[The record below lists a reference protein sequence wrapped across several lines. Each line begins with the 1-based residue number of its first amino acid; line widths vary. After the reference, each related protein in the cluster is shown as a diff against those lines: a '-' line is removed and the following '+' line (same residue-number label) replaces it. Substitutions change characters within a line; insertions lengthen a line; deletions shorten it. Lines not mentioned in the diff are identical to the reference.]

1 MAEPTTFA
9 IVGAGLAG
17 AKAAETL
24 RAEGF
29 DGRVVLFGAEPHLPY
44 ERPPLSKGYL
54 QGRADAPFVH
64 PAEWY
69 AEQRRR
75 PAPRHDGHRARPGR
89 ARGRDG
95 RRRPPRA
102 TRSCCSPP
110 GRACAG
116 SPTPS
121 PCARSTTA
129 TGSAPPC
136 AAGVR
141 VVIVGAGWI
150 GLEVAAAARA
160 AGAEVTVL
168 EQAAA
173 PLLAVLGPE
182 MAAVF
187 ARLHVEHGV
196 DLRCGVTV
204 ARRAVR
210 RRAARR
216 RRRSPADLVVAGIG
230 VTPDVDLARAAGLAV
245 DNGVVV
251 DEHLRSS
258 DPDVLAR
265 RATSPTPT
273 TRSSAGTCAWSTGP
287 TRSTSPSSRR
297 RRCSARTPSTTGCRT
312 SSPTSTTSAWSTP
325 GSRGGE
331 VVVRGDVDGREFVA
345 FWLRDGRLTAAMN
358 VNVWTGVPEAAQRLI
373 RAGARL
379 DAAALADPAVPLD
392 GSDAWHER
400 RRARRRGVLAA
411 PALPGVR
418 GHADR
423 RAPRALLALRGRAP
437 DDQRA

>member
-1 MAEPTTFA
+1 MAEPATFA
-9 IVGAGLAG
+9 IVGASLAG

-29 DGRVVLFGAEPHLPY
+29 DGRVVLFGAEEHIPY

-69 AEQRRR
+69 AEQDVDLRL
-75 PAPRHDGHRARPGR
+75 G
-89 ARGRDG
+89 
-95 RRRPPRA
+95 
-102 TRSCCSPP
+102 TRVT
-110 GRACAG
+110 ALD
-116 SPTPS
+116 PS
-121 PCARSTTA
+121 AHEVETA
-129 TGSAPPC
+129 EGERLRYTKLLLTTGSSVRKLADAVTLRTLDDSDRLR
-136 AAGVR
+136 AAFREGVR

-196 DLRCGVTV
+196 DLRCGVAV
-204 ARRAVR
+204 RAVR
-210 RRAARR
+210 SDAVLLDDGAV
-216 RRRSPADLVVAGIG
+216 PADLVVAGIG
-230 VTPDVDLARAAGLAV
+230 VTPDVDLARGAGLTV

-258 DPDVLAR
+258 DPDVFAAGDVANAYHPFLRRHVRVEHWANALNQPVVAAKAMLGQDVAYDRLPYFFTDQYDLGMEYTGLAE
-265 RATSPTPT
+265 
-273 TRSSAGTCAWSTGP
+273 
-287 TRSTSPSSRR
+287 
-297 RRCSARTPSTTGCRT
+297 
-312 SSPTSTTSAWSTP
+312 
-325 GSRGGE
+325 GE
-331 VVVRGDVDGREFVA
+331 LVVRGDLDGREFVA
-345 FWLRDGRLTAAMN
+345 FWLREGRLTAAMN

-379 DAAALADPAVPLD
+379 DAAKLADPEVALD
-392 GSDAWHER
+392 SLDA
-400 RRARRRGVLAA
+400 
-411 PALPGVR
+411 
-418 GHADR
+418 
-423 RAPRALLALRGRAP
+423 
-437 DDQRA
+437 